1 MPYPYCIFWHERVMS
16 VSQFIFYPINR
27 SPVLTAAGE
36 ALKRK
41 GYGVVSHP
49 CESVRYLLL
58 PVPSFDDQGNLKG
71 GGDLNA
77 ALSKLPKTVTIIGG
91 NLPKDRF
98 PGYKTID
105 LLKDPTYLA
114 DNAAITAYCA
124 VRLAMMELPVMLRGC
139 QALII
144 GWGRIGRCLAA
155 LLWAMEADVTI
166 AARSE
171 KQRAM
176 AHALG
181 YQAEDT
187 ALLGHNLNGYRLIF
201 NTAPAPVLSEEQVSH
216 CRDNCLKIDLAS
228 TLGIAG
234 THVIWA
240 RGLPGKDAPESSG
253 KLIAK
258 TAIRLIEK
266 EKAQ

>member
-1 MPYPYCIFWHERVMS
+1 MS
-16 VSQFIFYPINR
+16 RFMFYPINR
-27 SPVLTAAGE
+27 SPVMRAAAE
-36 ALKRK
+36 ALKAK
-41 GYGVVSHP
+41 GYGVVDQP
-49 CESVRYLLL
+49 CEGVTHLLL
-58 PVPSFDDQGNLKG
+58 PTPSFDPEGNLKG

-77 ALSKLPKTVTIIGG
+77 ALARLPKNITILGG
-91 NLPKDRF
+91 NIPKDKF
-98 PGYKTID
+98 PGYQICD

-139 QALII
+139 RVLII

-155 LLWAMEADVTI
+155 LLWAMEADVAI
-166 AARSE
+166 AARKE
-171 KQRAM
+171 ADRAM

-181 YQAEDT
+181 YHAEDPE
-187 ALLGHNLNGYRLIF
+187 ALGHSLNGFRLIY

-216 CRDNCLKIDLAS
+216 CREDCLKIDLAS
-228 TLGIAG
+228 VPGISG
-234 THVIWA
+234 SHVIWA

-258 TAIRLIEK
+258 TAIRLIGRK
-266 EKAQ
+266 EN